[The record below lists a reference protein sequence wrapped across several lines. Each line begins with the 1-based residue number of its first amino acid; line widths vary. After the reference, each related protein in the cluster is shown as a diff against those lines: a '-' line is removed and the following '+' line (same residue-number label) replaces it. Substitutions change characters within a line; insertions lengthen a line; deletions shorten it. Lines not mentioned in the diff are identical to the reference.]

1 MNMPLCSALMRL
13 SNYKTECKIHACW
26 SVSALISFSVLR
38 ANKVPAKTGTF
49 LFTFG
54 VWSCRRQRGESPK
67 PDEKVVNKLFFLCI
81 DFFVLSCGC
90 GKFVKLL
97 FCRVAVV
104 QTCPKRNGK
113 FVAYFGTTHIQ
124 ALFLDCF
131 EDALC
136 FQNKSKRRSFFRR
149 QQTKIVKHTM

>member
-49 LFTFG
+49 LFAFG

-104 QTCPKRNGK
+104 QTCQSVTENFSLISALRIFRFCFWIVLRMFCVFKTSANGGR
-113 FVAYFGTTHIQ
+113 FSDV
-124 ALFLDCF
+124 
-131 EDALC
+131 
-136 FQNKSKRRSFFRR
+136 NKQKL
-149 QQTKIVKHTM
+149 